1 MNLLSE
7 RIANLEESATIA
19 MATKAREYKE
29 RGIQI
34 INLSLGEPDFP
45 TPKYINEAAKEAIDS
60 GKYFSYPPVPG
71 YLDLRE
77 ALAQKLQ
84 KENGIECTAANIV
97 VSTGAK
103 QSIANLV
110 MCLVNPGDEVIV
122 YTPYWVSYK
131 AIVELAGGIMVEVKG
146 GIKDNYKASA
156 EQLAA
161 AITPRT
167 KAVVYSS
174 PSNPTGAVFTKEEM
188 QEIAQVL
195 KDHPNIIIIAD
206 EIYEYIN
213 FQGEHVSL
221 GSFPEVADRVA
232 TVNGFS
238 KGYAMTGWRIGYAC
252 APKWLAAACNKMQGQ
267 FTSATSSI
275 TQRAALAAVKGG
287 LEAPHEMRN
296 AYLRRRDMV
305 LELLKEIPN
314 LGTYV
319 PNGAFY
325 IMPDVSAYFGKS
337 YQGTTVNDSDDLALF
352 LIDHAQVSLVSGGAF
367 GAPESIRI
375 SYAAADED
383 LREAMKRIK
392 NALAL
397 LS

>member
-1 MNLLSE
+1 MNLLSD

-19 MATKAREYKE
+19 MASKAREYKAK
-29 RGIQI
+29 GIQI

-45 TPKYINEAAKEAIDS
+45 TPQFIQDAAKEAIDS
-60 GKYFSYPPVPG
+60 GLYFAYPPVPG

-84 KENGIECTAANIV
+84 EQNGIACTPANIV

-110 MCLVNPGDEVIV
+110 LCLVNPGDEVIL
-122 YTPYWVSYK
+122 YSPYWVSYK
-131 AIVELAGGIMVEVKG
+131 AIVELAGGIPVEIKG
-146 GIKDNYKASA
+146 SLENNYKATA
-156 EQLAA
+156 EQLEA

-167 KAVVYSS
+167 KAVMYSS
-174 PSNPTGAVFTKEEM
+174 PCNPTGAVFSPD
-188 QEIAQVL
+188 EIRAMAEVL
-195 KDHPNIIIIAD
+195 KRHTHVVAIAD

-213 FQGEHVSL
+213 FTGEQISL
-221 GSFPEVADRVA
+221 GSIPEIADRVA

-238 KGYAMTGWRIGYAC
+238 KGSAMTGWRVGYMC
-252 APKWLAAACNKMQGQ
+252 APLWLASACNKMQGQ
-267 FTSATSSI
+267 FTSATNSI
-275 TQRAALAAVKGG
+275 AQRAALAATKGG
-287 LEAPHEMRN
+287 LQAANEMRN
-296 AYLRRRDMV
+296 AYLRRRNLV
-305 LELLKEIPN
+305 LEGLKEIPG
-314 LGTYV
+314 LKTYV

-325 IMPDVSAYFGKS
+325 IMPDVSSYFGKS
-337 YQGTTVNDSDDLALF
+337 YQGSTIRNADELALF
-352 LIDHAQVSLVSGGAF
+352 LIDHAHVSLVSGGAF

-383 LREAMKRIK
+383 LVEALARIK
-392 NALAL
+392 KALAL

>member
-1 MNLLSE
+1 MNLLSD

-29 RGIQI
+29 KGIQI

-60 GKYFSYPPVPG
+60 GKYFAYPPVPG

-84 KENGIECTAANIV
+84 KENGISCTAANIV

-131 AIVELAGGIMVEVKG
+131 AIVELAGGVAVEIKG
-146 GIKDNYKASA
+146 GIEDNYKASA

-174 PSNPTGAVFTKEEM
+174 PCNPTGAVFSAEEIKAM
-188 QEIAQVL
+188 AQVL
-195 KDHPNIIIIAD
+195 KDHPNITIIAD

-213 FQGEHVSL
+213 FQGKHISL
-221 GSFPEVADRVA
+221 GAFPEVADRVA

-238 KGYAMTGWRIGYAC
+238 KGYAMTGWRIGYVC
-252 APKWLAAACNKMQGQ
+252 APLWLAAACNKMQGQ

-287 LEAPHEMRN
+287 TEAPLAMRD
-296 AYLRRRDMV
+296 AYLRRRDLV
-305 LELLKEIPN
+305 LELLREIPN
-314 LGTYV
+314 IKTYI

-325 IMPDVSAYFGKS
+325 IMPDVSAYYGKS
-337 YQGTTVNDSDDLALF
+337 YEGNVIKDADDLALF
-352 LIDHAQVSLVSGGAF
+352 LIDHAHVSLVSGGAF

-375 SYAAADED
+375 SYAAADDD
-383 LREAMKRIK
+383 LREALKRIK

>member
-29 RGIQI
+29 KGIQI

-45 TPKYINEAAKEAIDS
+45 TPGYINEAAKEAIDS
-60 GKYFSYPPVPG
+60 GKYFTYPPVPG

-84 KENGIECTAANIV
+84 KENGIKCTAANIV

-103 QSIANLV
+103 QSIANVV

-131 AIVELAGGIMVEVKG
+131 AIVELAGGVCVEIKG
-146 GIKDNYKASA
+146 SIEENYKASA
-156 EQLAA
+156 EQLKA

-174 PSNPTGAVFTKEEM
+174 PSNPTGAVFTKEE
-188 QEIAQVL
+188 IAAIAGVL
-195 KDHPNIIIIAD
+195 KDHPNIMIIAD

-213 FQGEHVSL
+213 FQGDHVSL
-221 GSFPEVADRVA
+221 GAFPEVADRVA

-238 KGYAMTGWRIGYAC
+238 KGYAMTGWRIGYVC
-252 APKWLAAACNKMQGQ
+252 APKWLADACNKMQGQ

-287 LEAPHEMRN
+287 LEAPSKMRD
-296 AYLRRRDMV
+296 AYLRRRDLV
-305 LELLKEIPN
+305 LGLLKEIPG
-314 LGTYV
+314 LKTYV

-325 IMPDVSAYFGKS
+325 IMPDVSSYFGKS
-337 YQGTTVNDSDDLALF
+337 HEGSTIKDADDLALF
-352 LIDHAQVSLVSGGAF
+352 LIDHAHVSLVSGGAF

-375 SYAAADED
+375 SYAASDDD

>member
-1 MNLLSE
+1 MNLLSD

-29 RGIQI
+29 KGIQI

-60 GKYFSYPPVPG
+60 GKYFAYPPVPG

-84 KENGIECTAANIV
+84 QENGIKCTAANIV

-131 AIVELAGGIMVEVKG
+131 AIVELAGGVAVEIKG
-146 GIKDNYKASA
+146 GIEDNYKASA

-174 PSNPTGAVFTKEEM
+174 PCNPTGAVFSGEEIKAM
-188 QEIAQVL
+188 AQVL

-213 FQGEHVSL
+213 FQGKNISL

-238 KGYAMTGWRIGYAC
+238 KGYAMTGWRIGYVC
-252 APKWLAAACNKMQGQ
+252 APLWLAAACNKMQGQ
-267 FTSATSSI
+267 FTSATCSI

-287 LEAPHEMRN
+287 TEAPLAMRD
-296 AYLRRRDMV
+296 AYLRRRDLV
-305 LELLKEIPN
+305 LELLREIPN
-314 LGTYV
+314 IKTYI

-325 IMPDVSAYFGKS
+325 IMPDVTAYYGKS
-337 YQGTTVNDSDDLALF
+337 YEGKVVKDADDLALF
-352 LIDHAQVSLVSGGAF
+352 LIDHAHVSLVSGGAF

-375 SYAAADED
+375 SYAAADDD
-383 LREAMKRIK
+383 LREALKRIK